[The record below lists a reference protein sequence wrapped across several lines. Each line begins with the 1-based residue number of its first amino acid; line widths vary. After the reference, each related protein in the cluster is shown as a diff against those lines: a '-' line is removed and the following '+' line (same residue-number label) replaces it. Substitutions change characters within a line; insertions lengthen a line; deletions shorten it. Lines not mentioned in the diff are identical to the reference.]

1 MSVSANLIARSS
13 EGVRFFATLSGRT
26 RRALLLVVFTVCY
39 VLAASY
45 HTITWQRGEPAGL
58 VWTLLYNLDVIVCYG
73 ALWLLLS
80 DIFKQRRSSPNRV
93 FWSLLLLGLFL
104 IGLGR
109 LVSAIGGSVSLGF
122 ATGDVVGFD
131 HETGVPLVLT
141 TVVKMNVLGPLETAF
156 AFALLLRFRN
166 LAQFKRTR
174 RSLRNWYAML
184 GLMAVVSLL
193 TLMKPAGEDLG
204 WLNLALIP
212 VVGLM
217 VVNAFRVS
225 WIVYLSFWEKLALIG
240 LSVMLLVLLSAG
252 LALGYGGQGESGSY
266 LQYYSYPLSLF
277 STLAVVFGILYSVTA
292 FLSLLF
298 HLPTTGDFQRK
309 AGEMAAMHSLTN
321 LVGQVFDAQKL
332 AATIAASP
340 IEAGAG
346 GAAWLALADPQS
358 GSLRPRVAATHGITA
373 AQVAE
378 TVDTAALY
386 ADVQARGGRLLLEE
400 APVDHR
406 VEARSGS
413 NVGSLLVMPLLARNE
428 MLGALFVAHEV
439 PHGFEKDDVEA
450 IEVFAAQAA
459 LALDNAHLFE
469 ERIERERLTRELD
482 IARDVQQRL
491 LPQTLPHLDGVSL
504 AAASVAAQEVGGD
517 YYDFVTLADDRIAF
531 IVGDVSGKGTSA
543 AFYMAELQGIFQSVS
558 RLAPSPVDF
567 LTHANA
573 ALASSLERNVFI
585 SVIYGVLDLKRE
597 ELVLAR
603 AGHCPAATIDLGG
616 KARFLR
622 SKGIGLGLDRGSL
635 FRTTLDE
642 ERVRLQPGDVFVL
655 YTDGVVE
662 SRSAGGEEYGY
673 DRLLT
678 ALREHR
684 HEDADALH
692 HALLEDLHTFI
703 GHETYDDDMTLV
715 VLKWHG
721 HLSADVRPVAT
732 ASQTVDGA
740 APGSGTS
747 GGAGA
752 LRRQKTPLE

>member
-1 MSVSANLIARSS
+1 MSLPASLIARSS
-13 EGVRFFATLSGRT
+13 EGVRFFAALSGRT
-26 RRALLLVVFTVCY
+26 RRALLLAVFMVCY
-39 VLAASY
+39 VLSASY
-45 HTITWQRGEPAGL
+45 HVVAWQQGRPGGL
-58 VWTLLYNLDVIVCYG
+58 VWTLLYSLDVIVCYS

-80 DIFKQRRSSPNRV
+80 DIFKQRRSSPNRI

-109 LVSAIGGSVSLGF
+109 LVSAVGGSVDLGI
-122 ATGDVVGFD
+122 ATGTIAGFD
-131 HETGVPLVLT
+131 LETGVPLVLT
-141 TVVKMNVLGPLETAF
+141 AVVKMNVLGPLETAF
-156 AFALLLRFRN
+156 AFVLLLRFRN

-184 GLMAVVSLL
+184 GLMTAVSLL

-240 LSVMLLVLLSAG
+240 LSLLLLVLLSAG
-252 LALGYGGQGESGSY
+252 LALGYGGQSGSY
-266 LQYYSYPLSLF
+266 LQHYSYPLSLF
-277 STLAVVFGILYSVTA
+277 STLAIVFGILYSVTA

-340 IEAGAG
+340 VEAGAG

-358 GSLRPRVAATHGITA
+358 GSLRPRVVATHGITLE
-373 AQVAE
+373 QVSE

-386 ADVQARGGRLLLEE
+386 ADVSGRGEHLLLDE
-400 APVDHR
+400 APADHR
-406 VEARSGS
+406 VEARHNG
-413 NVGSLLVMPLLARNE
+413 NVGSLLVTPLMARDE
-428 MLGALFVAHEV
+428 VLGALFVAHEV

-459 LALDNAHLFE
+459 LALDNARLFE

-482 IARDVQQRL
+482 IARDVQRRL
-491 LPQTLPHLDGVSL
+491 LPQKLPHLDGVSL

-543 AFYMAELQGIFQSVS
+543 AFYMAELQGIFQSTS
-558 RLAPSPVDF
+558 RLAPSPADF

-573 ALASSLERNVFI
+573 ALASSLEKNVFI

-603 AGHCPAATIDLGG
+603 AGHCPAATINLGG

-642 ERVRLQPGDVFVL
+642 ERIRLQPGDVFVL

-662 SRSAGGEEYGY
+662 SRSAAGEEYGY
-673 DRLLT
+673 DRLLD
-678 ALREHR
+678 ALCEHR

-692 HALLEDLHTFI
+692 HALLDDLHAFI

-721 HLSADVRPVAT
+721 LLPPDVPPGFDGGPDVRRRGTRYPPAWRGQS
-732 ASQTVDGA
+732 ASA
-740 APGSGTS
+740 
-747 GGAGA
+747 
-752 LRRQKTPLE
+752 

>member
-1 MSVSANLIARSS
+1 MSVPADLIARSS
-13 EGVRFFATLSGRT
+13 KGVRLFAALSGRV
-26 RRALLLVVFTVCY
+26 RRLLLLAVFVGCY
-39 VLAASY
+39 VLAVSY
-45 HTITWQRGEPAGL
+45 HAITWQRGEPAGM
-58 VWTLLYNLDVIVCYG
+58 VWSFLYSLDVLVCYG

-80 DIFKQRRSSPNRV
+80 DVFKQRHSSPSRV
-93 FWSLLLLGLFL
+93 FWSLLLLALFL
-104 IGLGR
+104 VGLGR
-109 LVSAIGGSVSLGF
+109 LVSAIGGSVDLGI

-141 TVVKMNVLGPLETAF
+141 TVVKMNVLGPLEAAF

-193 TLMKPAGEDLG
+193 TLMKPGGEEMGL

-225 WIVYLSFWEKLALIG
+225 WIVYLSFWEKLTLIG
-240 LSVMLLVLLSAG
+240 LSLLLLTLLSAG
-252 LALGYGGQGESGSY
+252 LALGYGGQSGSY

-309 AGEMAAMHSLTN
+309 AGEMAAMHSLTT
-321 LVGQVFDAQKL
+321 LVGQVFDAEKL

-346 GAAWLALADPQS
+346 SAAWLALADLQS
-358 GSLRPRVAATHGITA
+358 GSLRPRVAATHNILPA
-373 AQVAE
+373 RVAE

-386 ADVQARGGRLLLEE
+386 ADVAARGGRLLLEE
-400 APVDHR
+400 ATADHR
-406 VEARSGS
+406 IEVQPGGGL
-413 NVGSLLVMPLLARNE
+413 GSLLVTPLMARGE

-439 PHGFEKDDVEA
+439 SHGFEKDDVES

-459 LALDNAHLFE
+459 LALDNARLFE
-469 ERIERERLTRELD
+469 ERNERERLTRELD
-482 IARDVQQRL
+482 IARDVQRRL
-491 LPQTLPHLDGVSL
+491 LPQQLPHLDGVTL
-504 AAASVAAQEVGGD
+504 AAASVSAQEVGGD
-517 YYDFVTLADDRIAF
+517 YYDFAVLPDGRIAF
-531 IVGDVSGKGTSA
+531 IIGDVSGKGTSA
-543 AFYMAELQGIFQSVS
+543 AFYMAEMQGIFQSTS
-558 RLAPSPVDF
+558 RLAPSPADF
-567 LTHANA
+567 LEHANA
-573 ALASSLERNVFI
+573 ALASSMERNVFI
-585 SVIYGVLDLKRE
+585 SVIYGVLDLERE

-603 AGHCPAATIDLGG
+603 AGHCPAATINLNGE
-616 KARFLR
+616 ARFLR

-642 ERVRLQPGDVFVL
+642 ERIRLRPGDVFVL

-662 SRSAGGEEYGY
+662 SRSEAGEEYGY
-673 DRLLT
+673 DRLLG

-692 HALLEDLHTFI
+692 GALLGDLNAFI
-703 GHETYDDDMTLV
+703 GHATYDDDMTLV

-721 HLSADVRPVAT
+721 LLP
-732 ASQTVDGA
+732 VDGRPA
-740 APGSGTS
+740 SDVTRTSDGGTK
-747 GGAGA
+747 
-752 LRRQKTPLE
+752 RRRVKTPLE